1 VGSVLSPALV
11 ILHLQPDEL
20 ARVPRPV
27 VAYGL
32 IEDVADARACGE
44 FADAIVVR
52 PAVAAKLAAQ
62 VGAAL
67 ADEERVLLGS
77 SVGSAP

>member
-1 VGSVLSPALV
+1 
-11 ILHLQPDEL
+11 
-20 ARVPRPV
+20 